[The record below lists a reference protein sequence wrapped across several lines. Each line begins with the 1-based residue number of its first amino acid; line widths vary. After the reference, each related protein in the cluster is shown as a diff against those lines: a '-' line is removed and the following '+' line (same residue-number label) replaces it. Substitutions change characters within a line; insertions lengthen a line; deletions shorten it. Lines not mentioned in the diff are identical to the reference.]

1 MISVIAD
8 SQVIMCRLRT
18 WDEEDE
24 DHSLNTGNQL
34 EHDEM
39 RVEVRVAMLRAQIAG
54 IEARVERLEARMLYL
69 QRGLRIISA
78 LFFATLVYALLK

>member
-1 MISVIAD
+1 
-8 SQVIMCRLRT
+8 MCRLQT
-18 WDEEDE
+18 WDEEDD

-54 IEARVERLEARMLYL
+54 IEARVERLEEGCCICKGDCVSFLPC
-69 QRGLRIISA
+69 
-78 LFFATLVYALLK
+78 FLLHLCMHC